1 MRILHILTPSPVDS
15 DIDSADSDTDSYGCL
30 PIFATYKYDFVP
42 ALIRLLDLAF
52 KEWGWPGSALR
63 AQSR

>member
-1 MRILHILTPSPVDS
+1 MF
-15 DIDSADSDTDSYGCL
+15 ADFCNL
-30 PIFATYKYDFVP
+30 QIKYDFVP